1 MRVLEGKAIIVT
13 GAGRG
18 LGRAYAMAMAAE
30 GARVLVNDVDVE
42 EAEGVAREIR
52 EGGGTAAADGG
63 SVARWDEARGVVE
76 HCVDEY
82 GSLDVLVNNA
92 GLYRVAPIWE
102 AKEEELDAIIG
113 VNVKGVFAMARHAVN
128 VMIPQGQ
135 GCIINVSSGAQAG
148 LEGRSMYSASKAG
161 VAGLTYAMALD
172 LARHRIRVNGISPL
186 ARTRMSDMSIAGGY
200 PTSAEV
206 PPENIA
212 PLVVFLASDAA
223 ANVTGQIVRLQ
234 GNTLSLFSHP
244 KPVHPAINADGWDVR
259 ALEEFF
265 ASTLGRHLEP
275 IGIGAET
282 YAFYDGVG
290 GGAEPA

>member
-1 MRVLEGKAIIVT
+1 MGVLEGKAVIVT
-13 GAGRG
+13 GSGRG

-30 GARVLVNDVDVE
+30 GARLLVNDVDVE
-42 EAEGVAREIR
+42 EAEGVAQEIR

-82 GSLDVLVNNA
+82 GALDVLVNNA

-102 AKEEELDAIIG
+102 AQEEELDAIIG

-172 LARHRIRVNGISPL
+172 LARHGIRVNGVSPL